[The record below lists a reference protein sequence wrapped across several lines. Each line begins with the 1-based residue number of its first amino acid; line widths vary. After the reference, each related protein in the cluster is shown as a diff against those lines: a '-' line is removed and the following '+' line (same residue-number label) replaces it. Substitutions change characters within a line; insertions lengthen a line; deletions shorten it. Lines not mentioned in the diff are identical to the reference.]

1 MLRVSGATNTPP
13 RRRDT
18 MATIDTVTV
27 NAAEFFNLEILGHAD
42 NDLRVFVLFR
52 DDVGTFA
59 VEDWCMDL
67 EVPADRIGQHDVS
80 DLYAKWWN
88 DSLFADDAELEAV
101 KRELGF
107 TTGPTLDQVAALR
120 CEAIAAG
127 DLELAAACHLAIE
140 DDDDAAWEAVT
151 IALEYAAGQI

>member
-1 MLRVSGATNTPP
+1 
-13 RRRDT
+13 

-27 NAAEFFNLEILGHAD
+27 NAAEFFHLEVLGHAD
-42 NDLRVFVLFR
+42 NDLRVFILFR

-88 DSLFADDAELEAV
+88 DSAFADDTELEAV

-107 TTGPTLDQVAALR
+107 TTGPTLEQVVALR
-120 CEAIAAG
+120 YDAIDHG
-127 DLELAAACHLAIE
+127 DLELAAACHMAIE
-140 DDDDAAWEAVT
+140 DDDDAAWEAVMA
-151 IALEYAAGQI
+151 ALNYAAGQI